1 MNSMAIVVATH
12 AVPKN
17 LEGERDRT
25 DSVVGGG
32 WGEVRVSTER
42 LRGGPRS
49 GARGGE
55 GEKRRTS

>member
-1 MNSMAIVVATH
+1 MLNSMAIVVATH

-32 WGEVRVSTER
+32 SLVRCASAR
-42 LRGGPRS
+42 RG
-49 GARGGE
+49 
-55 GEKRRTS
+55 

>member
-1 MNSMAIVVATH
+1 LNSMAIVVATH

-32 WGEVRVSTER
+32 WGGVRVSTEG